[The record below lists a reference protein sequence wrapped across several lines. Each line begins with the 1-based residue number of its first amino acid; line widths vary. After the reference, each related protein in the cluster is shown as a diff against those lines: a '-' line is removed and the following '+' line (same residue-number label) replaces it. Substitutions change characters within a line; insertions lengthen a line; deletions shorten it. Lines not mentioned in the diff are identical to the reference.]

1 MKRQPNA
8 KLHTSGASSRSPAD
22 QQIAAAGDWRFLLVL
37 LVLAGCFAALAW
49 RAVDLQV
56 IDQEFLSGQGD
67 LRTIRFE
74 DIPATRGKILDRHG
88 EPLAVSAPVVTLW
101 ANPQQVDLTNPGW
114 SALAELL
121 GDDVGE
127 LKERLG
133 QNFERE
139 FIYIQRQ
146 MAPELA
152 DAAMQLSLEGL
163 YSQRDFKRY
172 YPAGEVAAHVVGM
185 TDIDEKGQEGV
196 ELVFDQYLQDTPGKK
211 KVLKDR
217 RGFVVQDLS
226 LISDAIPGE
235 DLQLSIDLRLQYLAY
250 RELKAVVEAHQA
262 HSASL
267 VLLDVKTGEVLAM
280 VNQPSYNP
288 NNRGSIQA
296 AALRNRAITDLFEP
310 GSTMKPFSIA
320 AALGSGKFSVNSV
333 VDTSPGYLRLNG
345 RTIRDHRN
353 YGKLSLT
360 KVVVKSSNVGTSR
373 IAFKVGGESIWETF
387 FNAGFGQATGIEYPG
402 EAVGSLPNY
411 SNWKPVRLATL
422 SYGYGLSTTTL
433 QLAQAYMAIASGGIR
448 HPVSLI
454 KGGQKGLSS
463 QRVMSE
469 EVATSLKNILEQVVL
484 QGGTGTRAHVSE
496 YRVAGKTGTV
506 HNISAGG
513 GYAEDDYTSVF
524 AGLAPVE
531 NSRLAMVVAVNGP
544 QSGEYY
550 GGEVSAPVF
559 SRVMANS
566 LRLLNVAPD
575 IHPGLMASASKKA
588 ERGG

>member
-8 KLHTSGASSRSPAD
+8 KLHTTGASSRSPAD
-22 QQIAAAGDWRFLLVL
+22 QPIAAAGDWRFLLVL
-37 LVLAGCFAALAW
+37 LVLAGCFAVVAW

-56 IDQEFLSGQGD
+56 IDHEFLSGQGD
-67 LRTIRFE
+67 LRTVRVE
-74 DIPATRGKILDRHG
+74 DIPATRGKILDRNG

-101 ANPQQVDLTNPGW
+101 ANPRQVDISNPGW

-121 GDDVGE
+121 GSSAEE
-127 LKERLG
+127 LKGRLE

-152 DAAMQLSLEGL
+152 DAAMKLNLEGL

-185 TDIDEKGQEGV
+185 TDIDEKGQEGI
-196 ELVFDQYLQDTPGKK
+196 ELIFDQYLQDTPGKK

-226 LISDAIPGE
+226 LIQDALPGK
-235 DLQLSIDLRLQYLAY
+235 DLQLSIDLRLQYMAY
-250 RELKAVVEAHQA
+250 RELKAVVEAHRA
-262 HSASL
+262 HSASM
-267 VLLDVKTGEVLAM
+267 VILDVRTGEVLAM

-288 NNRGSIQA
+288 NNRESIQA
-296 AALRNRAITDLFEP
+296 EKLRNRAVTDLFEP
-310 GSTMKPFSIA
+310 GSTMKPFTMS
-320 AALGSGKFSVNSV
+320 AALSSGMYTPDSVI
-333 VDTSPGYLRLNG
+333 DTSPGYLRMNG

-353 YGKLSLT
+353 YGKLTLT

-373 IAFKVGGESIWETF
+373 IAFKVGGEAVWETF
-387 FNAGFGQATGIEYPG
+387 FNAGFGQSTGIEYPG
-402 EAVGSLPNY
+402 EAIGSLPNY

-433 QLAQAYMAIASGGIR
+433 QLAQAYMSIASGGMR

-454 KGGQKGLSS
+454 KGGQKGLPS

-469 EVATSLKNILEQVVL
+469 KVAESLKGILEQVVL
-484 QGGTGTRAHVSE
+484 QGGTGTRAHISE

-575 IHPGLMASASKKA
+575 IHPALMASASKKA